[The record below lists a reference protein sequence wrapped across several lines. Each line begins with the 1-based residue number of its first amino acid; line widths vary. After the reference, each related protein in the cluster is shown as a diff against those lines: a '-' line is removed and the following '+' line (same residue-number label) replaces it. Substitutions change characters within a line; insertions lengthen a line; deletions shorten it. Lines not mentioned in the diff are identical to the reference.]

1 MKVINCE
8 EKEMVPLTTKQK
20 FVMYEKKKHCNY
32 YIKYYKV
39 RNLVILLK
47 SKIQNTKI
55 NSSNIS

>member
-1 MKVINCE
+1 M
-8 EKEMVPLTTKQK
+8 
-20 FVMYEKKKHCNY
+20 KKKNIVTI
-32 YIKYYKV
+32 IKYYKV